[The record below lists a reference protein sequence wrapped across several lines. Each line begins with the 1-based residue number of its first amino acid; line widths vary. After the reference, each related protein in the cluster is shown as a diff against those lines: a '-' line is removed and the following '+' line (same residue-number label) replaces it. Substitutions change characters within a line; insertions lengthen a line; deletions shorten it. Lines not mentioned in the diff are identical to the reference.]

1 LKHDSWKTK
10 VARVAALRARAS
22 YRREKQQVV
31 AELAEVRRRG
41 EDPAAHLAKLEAD
54 AFREELLGRH
64 R

>member
-1 LKHDSWKTK
+1 LKHDSWKTR

-22 YRREKQQVV
+22 YREEKQRVV
-31 AELAEVRRRG
+31 AELAEARRRG

-54 AFREELLGRH
+54 ALRDELLGRQ